1 MRILALGVP
10 KMGIPVVHAFVRIG
24 LQSKQRNDDVG
35 MFKAYARELRGGVL
49 MEQLERVQP
58 VLVLDHHHETFGTR
72 ANPGPSCPDVLVVFL
87 S

>member
-1 MRILALGVP
+1 
-10 KMGIPVVHAFVRIG
+10 
-24 LQSKQRNDDVG
+24 

-58 VLVLDHHHETFGTR
+58 VLVLDHHHETFGPR